1 MACTS
6 AACITVADAASMD
19 VGSTRS
25 EVRFPRITAAATAA
39 PAVAI
44 PPFTAQSGTAAAGAR
59 RPAPNRRR

>member
-25 EVRFPRITAAATAA
+25 EVRFPRITAAVGAA

-44 PPFTAQSGTAAAGAR
+44 RRSPPNPGR
-59 RPAPNRRR
+59 R